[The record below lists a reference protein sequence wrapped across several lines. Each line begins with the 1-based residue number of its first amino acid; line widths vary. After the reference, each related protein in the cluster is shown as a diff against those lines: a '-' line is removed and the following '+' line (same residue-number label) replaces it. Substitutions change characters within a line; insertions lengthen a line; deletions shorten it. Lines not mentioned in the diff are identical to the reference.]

1 MPPGGS
7 LPNFENLSYASFMKI
22 AFVHDFLLRLG
33 GAERVLKTL
42 MDMYPDAPVY
52 TLLYDEKK
60 VGHVFPKER
69 VRTSKLQKFPH
80 FIPGSHKFLFPFM
93 PGAIEDFDFSD
104 FDVVVSSS
112 NAYAHGIVTNLETKH
127 ICYYHSPMRYA
138 WDYAHQYLKD
148 QKLGLIGE
156 FFVSRMMH
164 KIRQWD
170 FLAAD
175 RVEIALAN
183 SKTVQ
188 QRIRKYYRKE
198 AEVIYPPVDTENFE
212 PHEKHEGYF
221 LIVSTLTPYKKID
234 LAIELFNKVGK
245 KLVIIGSGNDEARL
259 RRLAGANIDFLG
271 FKSDE
276 VVKEYLENCR
286 AFIFPGEED
295 FGIAPVE
302 AMACGKPVLAL
313 RGGGLTE
320 TMIEGVTGQFFEE
333 PTVESMEAGLTQLLI
348 NEKEYDAEKIA
359 KHAQK
364 FSEKTFKKAMKSVID
379 RSFVASK
386 EA

>member
-1 MPPGGS
+1 
-7 LPNFENLSYASFMKI
+7 MKPI
-22 AFVHDFLLRLG
+22 KVAFVHDFLLRLG

-42 MDMYPDAPVY
+42 MDLYPEAPVH

-60 VGHVFPKER
+60 VGHIFPKDR
-69 VRTSKLQKFPH
+69 VIASKLQKFPR
-80 FIPGSHKFLFPFM
+80 FLPGMHKLLFPFM
-93 PGAIEDFDFSD
+93 PGAIEDFDFTGY
-104 FDVVVSSS
+104 DVVVSSAS
-112 NAYAHGIVTNLETKH
+112 AYAHGVVTNLETKH

-138 WDYAHQYLKD
+138 WDYTHQYLKD

-156 FFVSRMMH
+156 LFASRMLH

-175 RVEIALAN
+175 RVEIPLAN

-188 QRIRKYYRKE
+188 GRIRKYYRKE
-198 AEVIYPPVDTENFE
+198 AEVIYPPVETERFE
-212 PHEKHEGYF
+212 PHAKHEGYF
-221 LIVSTLTPYKKID
+221 LIVSTLTPYKRID
-234 LAIELFNKVGK
+234 LAIELFNKIGK
-245 KLVIIGSGNDEARL
+245 RLVIIGSGNDEARL
-259 RRLAGANIDFLG
+259 KRLAGANIDFLG

-313 RGGGLTE
+313 RKGGLTE

-333 PTVESMEAGLTQLLI
+333 QSVESMEAGLTQLLI
-348 NEKEYDAEKIA
+348 NEKEYDSEKIA

-364 FSEKTFKKAMKSVID
+364 FSQKAFEQAMRKVI
-379 RSFVASK
+379 
-386 EA
+386 EG